1 MPQSTPALRTRG
13 RRRARSR
20 CVAEGERLFV
30 VHEGARVPLERLA
43 DADRFVARH
52 PALDRFAFVFGRKDP
67 RRRRARSSS
76 SRWGGDWYRNAHYA
90 GPEKFDYPRP
100 GTPTS
105 VTTTTRI
112 PGSGASAIV
121 VLKGRLMLDG
131 TIPLE
136 ADGDLF
142 RLRDTPFNAEW
153 IRFGEVVNGRCM
165 RIRLS
170 GSDLWRVAAP

>member
-1 MPQSTPALRTRG
+1 
-13 RRRARSR
+13 
-20 CVAEGERLFV
+20 
-30 VHEGARVPLERLA
+30 VPLERLA

-52 PALDRFAFVFGRKDP
+52 PALGRFAFAFGRKDP
-67 RRRRARSSS
+67 EAPESAVVEVTH
-76 SRWGGDWYRNAHYA
+76 GGDWYRNARYA
-90 GPEKFDYPRP
+90 GPDEFDYPEAWDAYVGHYHNENPWVWSFR
-100 GTPTS
+100 
-105 VTTTTRI
+105 V
-112 PGSGASAIV
+112 V

-153 IRFGEVVNGRCM
+153 IRFGEVVNGKCM